1 MSDRFR
7 SAQGNRDGVLAVA
20 IVAVFLIPATAGA
33 QAPENAA
40 TRTSCTT
47 SRTFSMRV
55 EFADLHRAQKVLGH
69 KDRWARQLSDF
80 DMGARQRRAEP
91 TTLKEFRV
99 ASPDDY
105 AVGQTL
111 TVEQF
116 TAGDKV
122 KITGDMREKKYW
134 RHSQYPGGLK
144 SISQEKLLATR
155 PERVIEYAVKG
166 MLPHNSLGAR
176 LLKRLKVYAGPD
188 HPHQSQVNAGTSKK
202 SAPAKSEAS
211 KSAASA

>member
-1 MSDRFR
+1 MGTYSLKPKDIEEKWHVVDADGQPLGRLASKVAATLRGKDRPTFTP
-7 SAQGNRDGVLAVA
+7 SMPNGDFVI
-20 IVAVFLIPATAGA
+20 IV
-33 QAPENAA
+33 NAA
-40 TRTSCTT
+40 
-47 SRTFSMRV
+47 
-55 EFADLHRAQKVLGH
+55 
-69 KDRWARQLSDF
+69 
-80 DMGARQRRAEP
+80 
-91 TTLKEFRV
+91 
-99 ASPDDY
+99 
-105 AVGQTL
+105 
-111 TVEQF
+111 
-116 TAGDKV
+116 KV